1 MPFSRP
7 SLFAASQTIRALA
20 ALLFITIAP
29 GYVRAQADDA
39 RPTGFPAVCAPNEVQ
54 VMLLGTYHFANPGKD
69 VVKQDLDDVLQPRRQ
84 KEVEH
89 LAQRLA
95 SWKPDKVA
103 VEWPWSFTDSTAAR
117 YARYRAGTLAPS
129 RNEVV
134 QLGFRIAASLGQP
147 AVYPIDDDSFL
158 NFNDSLKALEAP
170 PPELMRICEP
180 IAALLRQHPT
190 TH

>member
-7 SLFAASQTIRALA
+7 SRFAASQIIPALA
-20 ALLFITIAP
+20 ALNVAIAP
-29 GYVRAQADDA
+29 GDAHAQAADT
-39 RPTGFPAVCAPNEVQ
+39 RPTGFPALCAPNEVQ
-54 VMLLGTYHFANPGKD
+54 VMLLGPYHFANPGKD

-84 KEVEH
+84 KEVED

-103 VEWPWSFTDSTAAR
+103 VEWPWSFTDSTAAK

-158 NFNDSLKALEAP
+158 NFNDSLKALDARR
-170 PPELMRICEP
+170 PE
-180 IAALLRQHPT
+180 
-190 TH
+190 